1 MVEGPVLIVGC
12 GVFGL
17 STALALIKQGHYV
30 HIIDKYEPPS
40 PWSAANDFNKIIR
53 CEYNDPIYLD
63 MSIEAL
69 KLWRN
74 DPLFNRSYNECG
86 RILIT
91 PLRHKGRIEFEQQ
104 GIKLLQDKGEG
115 KRFEVSRGRESITEK
130 FSFLSRNTI
139 PFDQE
144 VKFNPES
151 GLGRSGQTLIDVYSF
166 LASHPKVRF
175 TFGDAGY
182 AVGVQRYTDG
192 QVGVITKSG
201 FVHSASTVLVSSG
214 ANTGSILDL
223 QNQQSATGLFVTHIQ
238 LTESEFLKYRDIPV
252 LFDAEMGYFFPPD
265 EGSKIM
271 KICLSGIRSSRIV
284 PDPFDSEREASLP
297 RFHNEYPQD
306 TIPENCVSSL
316 KALLQ
321 KYTPEL
327 ANHQF
332 FGSKICWIGDR
343 EGSHFLIDKV
353 PGYGNLYVATG
364 DSGHAY
370 KFFPVIGNYIVQMID
385 GSLDDKIAF
394 FWKWKPRNAPDIVD
408 ASAASWRVSKLGTI
422 DIEKIVFLKEFG
434 VSKL

>member
-1 MVEGPVLIVGC
+1 MVDGPVLIVGC

-17 STALALIKQGHYV
+17 STALALVRQGHFV
-30 HIIDKYEPPS
+30 HIIDRYEPPS

-53 CEYNDPIYLD
+53 CEYNNPIYLN

-69 KLWRN
+69 NIWRTE
-74 DPLFNRSYNECG
+74 PIFKRSYIECG
-86 RILIT
+86 RILVT
-91 PLRHKGRIEFEQQ
+91 PLSHKGRIKFEQE

-115 KRFEVSRGRESITEK
+115 KRFEVSRGGESISEK
-130 FSFLSRNTI
+130 FSFLSRNSI

-151 GLGRSGQTLIDVYSF
+151 GLGRSGQTLIDVYTF
-166 LASHPKVRF
+166 LSSHPNVRF

-182 AVGVQRYTDG
+182 AIGVQKYTDG
-192 QVGVITKSG
+192 QVGVIAKSG

-214 ANTGSILDL
+214 ANTGNILDL

-238 LTESEFLKYRDIPV
+238 LTESEFAKYQNMPV

-265 EGSKIM
+265 RGTKIM
-271 KICLSGIRSSRIV
+271 KICLSGTRSSRIV

-306 TIPENCVSSL
+306 TIPKNSVSSL

-321 KYTPEL
+321 KYVPEL

-343 EGSHFLIDKV
+343 EGSNFLIDKV
-353 PGYGNLYVATG
+353 PCFDNLFVATG

-370 KFFPVIGNYIVQMID
+370 KFFPNIGNYIVQMMD
-385 GSLDDKIAF
+385 GSLDDKIASC
-394 FWKWKPRNAPDIVD
+394 WKWKPRNGPGIVD
-408 ASAASWRVSKLGTI
+408 ASAASWRVSKSGTI
-422 DIEKIVFLKEFG
+422 DIKEINFLEETA
-434 VSKL
+434 VSKF